1 MYYSFTGE
9 VKKKLWHDAT
19 PVLGYDSLW
28 FARETK
34 FRNVH
39 RRKSGGLVFMFM
51 ARVLCALVLAGLLI
65 STAVLTPAQKKPRTD
80 DAARHASEAAKTFTE
95 IMNVKEQA
103 IPKELLDTAEAIAVF
118 PGVIKA
124 AFLVGGRGGQGVI
137 SRRVKGGWSAPAFF
151 NLGGGSFGPQ
161 IGAQKTDYV
170 LLIMNESGL
179 NGLLKDKFEL
189 GGEASIA
196 AGPIGR
202 EAAASTNPR
211 LDAGILSYS
220 RSKGVFIGA
229 ALKGAVITPDNDL
242 NEAVYGTKAKEV
254 LKLQPVPYGQMP
266 PSVRIFPRTLVRYSI
281 R

>member
-1 MYYSFTGE
+1 MLSI
-9 VKKKLWHDAT
+9 
-19 PVLGYDSLW
+19 
-28 FARETK
+28 R
-34 FRNVH
+34 
-39 RRKSGGLVFMFM
+39 MF
-51 ARVLCALVLAGLLI
+51 CALAL
-65 STAVLTPAQKKPRTD
+65 AVLLVASTVSTSAQKSSRTR
-80 DAARHASEAAKTFTE
+80 DAARHAGEAAETFTE
-95 IMNVKEQA
+95 IMNVKDKA

-118 PGVIKA
+118 PGVLKA
-124 AFLVGGRGGQGVI
+124 AFVFGGRGGQGVI

-170 LLIMNESGL
+170 LLIMNPDGL

-196 AGPIGR
+196 AGPVGR

-220 RSKGVFIGA
+220 RSKGAFIGA

-242 NEAVYGTKAKEV
+242 NKAIYGKKADEL
-254 LKLQPVPYGQMP
+254 LKGAPMTVAQMP
-266 PSVRIFPRTLVRYSI
+266 ASVRIFPRTLVRYSI

>member
-1 MYYSFTGE
+1 MSSIRI
-9 VKKKLWHDAT
+9 ACM
-19 PVLGYDSLW
+19 LGLI
-28 FARETK
+28 TL
-34 FRNVH
+34 
-39 RRKSGGLVFMFM
+39 LVVSAAF
-51 ARVLCALVLAGLLI
+51 
-65 STAVLTPAQKKPRTD
+65 TPAQKNSRTA
-80 DAARHASEAAKTFTE
+80 DAARHASDAAKTFTE
-95 IMNVKEQA
+95 IMNVKEKA

-124 AFLVGGRGGQGVI
+124 AFVFGGRGGQGVI

-189 GGEASIA
+189 GGEAGVA
-196 AGPIGR
+196 AGPVGR

-229 ALKGAVITPDNDL
+229 ALKGAVISPDNDL
-242 NEAVYGTKAKEV
+242 NEAVYNKKADEV
-254 LKLQPVPYGQMP
+254 LQGPPVPFGKMP

>member
-1 MYYSFTGE
+1 
-9 VKKKLWHDAT
+9 
-19 PVLGYDSLW
+19 
-28 FARETK
+28 
-34 FRNVH
+34 
-39 RRKSGGLVFMFM
+39 MFSI
-51 ARVLCALVLAGLLI
+51 RTLCALCLIGLLVT
-65 STAVLTPAQKKPRTD
+65 TAVVTPAQNKSRTK
-80 DAARHASEAAKTFTE
+80 DAARHASEASETFTE
-95 IMNVKEQA
+95 IMNVKDKA
-103 IPKELLDTAEAIAVF
+103 IPQELLDTAEAIAVF

-161 IGAQKTDYV
+161 IGAQKTDYI

-196 AGPIGR
+196 AGPVGR
-202 EAAASTNPR
+202 EAAASTNLR

-229 ALKGAVITPDNDL
+229 ALKGAVISPDNNL
-242 NEAVYGTKAKEV
+242 NEAIYGKKAEEL
-254 LKLQPVPYGQMP
+254 LKSPPVEIGQMP
-266 PSVRIFPRTLVRYSI
+266 TSVRIFPRTLVRYSI